1 MTRCLAT
8 ERQFKGY
15 GRRFVLLLVVGA
27 LALAARPVSATSIV
41 PVTARELVARADVI
55 VHGVVVS
62 SHVGEDALGR
72 PETITIITPLE
83 VLKGHVSG
91 ALVLHQLGGEL
102 PDGRFFKLWGRPE
115 YAAGHE
121 VVVFAI
127 ARAEG
132 DHQTAE
138 LVLGKFEVQQDER
151 GVSFAVPALVA
162 DAPVQVT
169 VMRQRRADGPDSLEA
184 PPPDEAL
191 APRELDGFLRSL
203 RGEGTTPQDWTVP
216 RGALSSSVYPEYLPQ
231 GVLRFFINI
240 GGLWRWNNGATA
252 VWTLDG
258 QANVTGGGTAEAA
271 NATATWDAQPNS
283 TIDYTIG
290 PGGVNPIHL
299 NALSSPCGWNTC
311 MAGSGVIGCGGPGG
325 SGGSNAWRGETYGT
339 ITNGEVWLRAYCTL
353 DLWDSITTQAV
364 LTHELGHTLGLGH
377 SDTGTSPHDVCRGDE
392 DAAQMR
398 SFVQHR
404 TTLGADDED
413 AVRWLYGDAG
423 NSCTVGGPTLSVTKT
438 GAGTGTVTS
447 IAAGISCGTTCFAA
461 FAAGAVVTLS
471 AAPGAN
477 SVFTGWSGD
486 ADCADSSVTMNA
498 SKTCTAHFDLR
509 PDLLISALTAPS
521 AALAGST
528 ISLSETTKNQGGPAA
543 ASVTR
548 YYLSTNT
555 TFEAGDTALGF
566 RLVPAL
572 VAGASSAAPGGSQ
585 LTIPLNTATGNYYI
599 IARADADGQVPESN
613 ESNNT
618 KATAIH
624 IGPPD
629 LIVSSLS
636 VSARSGADLTTT
648 LTVTDITLD
657 QSGTGPAA
665 PTITRFYL
673 STDATLGAVDVTLGF
688 RNVPALSP
696 GSSSPGSTS
705 MPVPSGTAPGTYYV
719 IAKANADSST
729 PETNVTNNTL
739 SIKIVIGPD
748 LVLSSLSAPAVG
760 GAGLPVD
767 VTDTTKN
774 QGTGS
779 AAASR
784 TAFYL
789 SANAARGAGDVL
801 LGSRPVGILVPNS
814 SSTITTTLTIP
825 GGTPAGSYYIIAV
838 ADDGGA
844 VPETNEANNTR
855 AVLIRLSPDLIVSSM
870 TIFPTTVSLPA
881 AAGSAINVTE
891 TTRNQ
896 GAGTAVATTTKYYL
910 STNPTFDALAD
921 VWLASRGVPLLATG
935 ASSLGPQTMVTI
947 PPGTVAGNYYIL
959 AVADADNTVAESNEN
974 NNVTARPLTIT
985 P

>member
-8 ERQFKGY
+8 ERQFTGY
-15 GRRFVLLLVVGA
+15 GRPFVLLLVIGA
-27 LALAARPVSATSIV
+27 LALAAGPASATSIV
-41 PVTARELVARADVI
+41 PITARELVARADVI
-55 VHGVVVS
+55 VHGVVVG

-72 PETITIITPLE
+72 PETVTIITPFA

-115 YAAGHE
+115 YAAGRE
-121 VVVFAI
+121 VIVFAI

-132 DHQTAE
+132 DYQTAE
-138 LVLGKFEVQQDER
+138 LVLGKFEVQQDQR

-169 VMRQRRADGPDSLEA
+169 VMRRRPAGRPDSLEA
-184 PPPDEAL
+184 SPPDEAL
-191 APRELDGFLRSL
+191 APRELNGFLRSL
-203 RGEGTTPQDWTVP
+203 RGDGAMPQDWAAP
-216 RGALSSSVYPEYLPQ
+216 RGVLTSSVYPEYRPQ
-231 GVLRFFINI
+231 GVAQFFNI
-240 GGLWRWNNGATA
+240 GGLWRWNNGAEA
-252 VWTLDG
+252 VWILDG
-258 QANVTGGGTAEAA
+258 EANITGGGTAEAT
-271 NATATWDAQPNS
+271 NAAATWSAQPNS
-283 TIDYTIG
+283 TIGYTIG
-290 PGGVNPIHL
+290 PGGANPIHL
-299 NALSSPCGWNTC
+299 DALSSPCGWNTC
-311 MAGSGVIGCGGPGG
+311 MSGSGVIGCGGPGG
-325 SGGSNAWRGETYGT
+325 GGSNVWRGETYST

-377 SDTGTSPHDVCRGDE
+377 SDSGASPHDVCRGDE

-404 TTLGADDED
+404 TTLGTDDED
-413 AVRWLYGDAG
+413 AVRWIYGDAG
-423 NSCTVGGPTLSVTKT
+423 NSCTVSGPTLSVTKT

-447 IAAGISCGTTCFAA
+447 VAAGISCGTTCFAA
-461 FAAGAVVTLS
+461 FAEGSVVTLS

-486 ADCADSSVTMNA
+486 ADCGADGSVTMNA
-498 SKTCTAHFDLR
+498 SKTCTANFNLR
-509 PDLLISALTAPS
+509 PDLLITVLTAPS

-543 ASVTR
+543 ASATS
-548 YYLSTNT
+548 YYLSTNS
-555 TFEAGDTALGF
+555 TFDAGDTALGS
-566 RLVPAL
+566 RIVPAL
-572 VAGASSAAPGGSQ
+572 AAGASSPAPPGFPV
-585 LTIPLNTATGNYYI
+585 TIPSTVATGNYYI

-618 KATAIH
+618 KIATIH

-636 VSARSGADLTTT
+636 VSATSGTDLTTT

-657 QSGTGPAA
+657 QAGTGPAA
-665 PTITRFYL
+665 PTATHFYL
-673 STDATLGAVDVTLGF
+673 STDATLGAGDDLLGF
-688 RNVPALSP
+688 RNVPKLSP
-696 GSSSPGSTS
+696 GSSSQGSTS
-705 MPVPSGTAPGTYYV
+705 MPVPSGKPPGTYYV
-719 IAKANADSST
+719 IAKANAGNST
-729 PETNVTNNTL
+729 PETNVTNNTR

-748 LVLSSLSAPAVG
+748 LFLSSLSAPATG

-774 QGTGS
+774 LGAGS
-779 AAASR
+779 AAASG

-789 SANAARGAGDVL
+789 SANAALGAGDVL
-801 LGSRPVGILVPNS
+801 LGSRPVGILLPNG
-814 SSTITTTLTIP
+814 SSTITTRLTIP
-825 GGTPAGSYYIIAV
+825 IGTPAGNYYIIAV
-838 ADDGGA
+838 ADHGGA

-870 TIFPTTVSLPA
+870 TVFPTTISLSGASGPH
-881 AAGSAINVTE
+881 INVTE

-896 GAGTAVATTTKYYL
+896 GAGTAIATATRYYL
-910 STNPTFDALAD
+910 STNATFDAPGD
-921 VWLASRGVPLLATG
+921 VWLASRAVPLLATG
-935 ASSLGPQTMVTI
+935 ASSAGPQTAVTI
-947 PPGTVAGNYYIL
+947 PPGTPSGNYYIL
-959 AVADADNTVAESNEN
+959 AVADADNTVAESNES
-974 NNVTARPLTIT
+974 NNVIARPLVIT

>member
-8 ERQFKGY
+8 ERQFTGY
-15 GRRFVLLLVVGA
+15 GRRFGLLLVIGA
-27 LALAARPVSATSIV
+27 LALAAGPVSATSIV

-55 VHGVVVS
+55 VHGVVVG

-115 YAAGHE
+115 YEAGHE

-132 DHQTAE
+132 GYQTAE
-138 LVLGKFEVQQDER
+138 LILGKFEVQQDER
-151 GVSFAVPALVA
+151 GMRFAVPGLVA

-169 VMRQRRADGPDSLEA
+169 VMRQRSADGPDSLEA
-184 PPPDEAL
+184 EPPDEAL

-203 RGEGTTPQDWTVP
+203 RGDGAMPQDWAVP
-216 RGALSSSVYPEYLPQ
+216 RGALTSSVYPEYRPQ
-231 GVLRFFINI
+231 DVAPFFNI
-240 GGLWRWNNGATA
+240 GGLWRWNNGAAA

-258 QANVTGGGTAEAA
+258 QANVTGGGTAEATSS
-271 NATATWDAQPNS
+271 TATWNAQPNS
-283 TIDYTIG
+283 TIGYTIG
-290 PGGVNPIHL
+290 PGGANPIHL

-311 MAGSGVIGCGGPGG
+311 MSGGGVIGCGGPRG
-325 SGGSNAWRGETYGT
+325 GGSNFWRGETYAT
-339 ITNGEVWLRAYCTL
+339 ITSGEVWLRTYCTL
-353 DLWDSITTQAV
+353 NLWDSITTQAV

-377 SDTGTSPHDVCRGDE
+377 SDSGASPHDVCRGDE

-398 SFVQHR
+398 SNVQHR
-404 TTLGADDED
+404 TTLGTDDED
-413 AVRWLYGDAG
+413 AVRWIYGDAG
-423 NSCTVGGPTLSVTKT
+423 NSCTGGGPTLSVTKT
-438 GAGTGTVTS
+438 GAGTGTITS
-447 IAAGISCGTTCFAA
+447 VAAGISCGATCVATFTE
-461 FAAGAVVTLS
+461 GAVVTLS
-471 AAPGAN
+471 VAPGAN
-477 SVFTGWSGD
+477 SVFSGWSGD

-498 SKTCTAHFDLR
+498 SKTCTANFNLQ

-521 AALAGST
+521 AAVAGSA

-543 ASVTR
+543 ASTTR
-548 YYLSTNT
+548 YYLSTNS
-555 TFEAGDTALGF
+555 TFDAGDTALGS
-566 RLVPAL
+566 RIVPVLA
-572 VAGASSAAPGGSQ
+572 AGASSPAPPGFQ
-585 LTIPLNTATGNYYI
+585 LTIPPGAATGNFYI
-599 IARADADGQVPESN
+599 IARADADGQMPESN

-624 IGPPD
+624 IGPPN
-629 LIVSSLS
+629 LFVSSLS
-636 VSARSGADLTTT
+636 VSATSGADLTTT
-648 LTVTDITLD
+648 LTVTDITRN
-657 QSGTGPAA
+657 QAGTGPAA
-665 PTITRFYL
+665 PTVTRFSL
-673 STDATLGAVDVTLGF
+673 STDATLGAGDVALGF
-688 RNVPALSP
+688 RNVPALPP
-696 GSSSPGSTS
+696 GSSSSGSTS
-705 MPVPSGTAPGTYYV
+705 IPVPSGTAPGTYYV

-729 PETNVTNNTL
+729 PETNVTNNTR

-748 LVLSSLSAPAVG
+748 LFLSSLSAPATG

-767 VTDTTKN
+767 VTDITRN
-774 QGTGS
+774 LGPGS

-789 SANAARGAGDVL
+789 SANATLGAGDVL
-801 LGSRPVGILVPNS
+801 LGSRQIGVLLPNS
-814 SSTITTTLTIP
+814 SSTIKTTLTIP

-855 AVLIRLSPDLIVSSM
+855 AVPIRLSPDLIVSSM
-870 TIFPTTVSLPA
+870 TIVPTTISLSG
-881 AAGSAINVTE
+881 AAGPQVNVTE

-896 GAGTAVATTTKYYL
+896 GAGTAIATTTRYYL
-910 STNPTFDALAD
+910 STNPTFDAPAD
-921 VWLASRGVPLLATG
+921 VVLASRAVPLLATG
-935 ASSLGPQTMVTI
+935 ASSVGPQTAVTI
-947 PPGTVAGNYYIL
+947 PPGTASGSYYIL

-974 NNVTARPLTIT
+974 NNVVAKPLTIT